1 MARTSSQDV
10 LTTLAR
16 RWLVLL
22 LGTLIG
28 GAIGV
33 GILALLP
40 LRHDASAVLVVVP
53 TGDAAP
59 GATTPYAQAFGRM
72 ASRVGEVVGADVRG
86 SSFPDA
92 PMFEVT
98 ATASDPGVA
107 ADEANRAAE
116 AVELFFDERSATT
129 GFSVEL
135 LVGARP
141 PDDPS
146 FPSTASVLAASA
158 AAGLIVAGV
167 VATAYPGRDP
177 LIGSSKRQQLLRARQ
192 ERRPD
197 RPVRVGAVAEDER

>member
-22 LGTLIG
+22 LGTVIG

-53 TGDAAP
+53 TGDTEP

-72 ASRVGEVVGADVRG
+72 ASRVGEAVGADVRG

-98 ATASDPGVA
+98 ASASDPDVA
-107 ADEANRAAE
+107 ADEANGAAE

-135 LVGARP
+135 LVEARP

-167 VATAYPGRDP
+167 VATASPGRGR
-177 LIGSSKRQQLLRARQ
+177 LIASGKRQQPLWSRR

-197 RPVRVGAVAEDER
+197 RTVTVGAAEDER